1 MGDQM
6 NRIEQMLIPMYNKF
20 IEEMKAK
27 ELKEKKPEPKKWL
40 TYIHN
45 GFDTD
50 KQDNGG
56 ENMAKVRVKSCLM
69 KIKGKGAKVR
79 RRGYLRKK

>member
-1 MGDQM
+1 M

-27 ELKEKKPEPKKWL
+27 ELKEKKPELKKWL
-40 TYIHN
+40 IYIHN

-56 ENMAKVRVKSCLM
+56 ENMAKVRVKGCLM
-69 KIKGKGAKVR
+69 KVKGRGAKVR